1 MKIAVILARS
11 KSKRIIKKNIK
22 IFCGKPIIAW
32 PILAARKTK
41 IFDRIIVST
50 DDKKIAKIARK
61 YKADTPFLRPAK
73 LADDFAGTSEVVA
86 HAINWLKNHGE
97 HPSSVCCLYAT
108 SAFAKPADITQAYN
122 LMNLGKWNFVF
133 SATSLDAQIARTFK
147 LTRTGRVKMSYPK
160 NYNKR
165 TQDLTKNYRD
175 AAQFYWGW
183 SDAWLKKKR
192 IFDKSSSILYLP
204 KWRTVDIDTLE
215 DWKFA
220 EITKKAIISKKI
232 F

>member
-1 MKIAVILARS
+1 
-11 KSKRIIKKNIK
+11 
-22 IFCGKPIIAW
+22 
-32 PILAARKTK
+32 
-41 IFDRIIVST
+41 
-50 DDKKIAKIARK
+50 
-61 YKADTPFLRPAK
+61 
-73 LADDFAGTSEVVA
+73 
-86 HAINWLKNHGE
+86 
-97 HPSSVCCLYAT
+97 
-108 SAFAKPADITQAYN
+108 
-122 LMNLGKWNFVF
+122 
-133 SATSLDAQIARTFK
+133 
-147 LTRTGRVKMSYPK
+147 MSYPK

-175 AAQFYWGW
+175 AGQFYWGR